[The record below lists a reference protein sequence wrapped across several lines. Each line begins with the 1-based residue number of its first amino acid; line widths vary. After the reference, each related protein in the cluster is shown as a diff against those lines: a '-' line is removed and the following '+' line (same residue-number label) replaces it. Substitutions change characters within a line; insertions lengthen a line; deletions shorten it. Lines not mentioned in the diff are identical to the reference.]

1 MTALTPAFK
10 AIQERITKSLIP
22 IIIETLDEYIAKH
35 NAIDLSVVANTI
47 TKRMNKRYH

>member
-22 IIIETLDEYIAKH
+22 IIIETLDEYIFQKYFR
-35 NAIDLSVVANTI
+35 NDFF
-47 TKRMNKRYH
+47 